1 MSKTVLSVGQCVPDE
16 AALERFLRANFDVHI
31 VTADTTPEAM
41 NLLRSICYDLVLVNR
56 KLDAD
61 YTDGTDLLR
70 LIKAD
75 DALQAIP
82 VMIVSNYPEY
92 QDAAVQM
99 GAVYGFGKAEL
110 GRSDVIAR
118 LEPFLALKG

>member
-1 MSKTVLSVGQCVPDE
+1 MSQTVLSVGQCVPDE
-16 AALERFLRANFDVHI
+16 AALEQFLRANFTVHI

-41 NLLRSICYDLVLVNR
+41 NLLRSTSYDLVLINR

-70 LIKAD
+70 LIKSD
-75 DALQAIP
+75 EALQATP

-118 LEPFLALKG
+118 LEPFLKLKG

>member
-1 MSKTVLSVGQCVPDE
+1 MSRQVLSVGQCVPDE
-16 AALERFLRANFDVHI
+16 ASLERFLKANFDVRI
-31 VTADTTPEAM
+31 TQADTAAETID
-41 NLLRSICYDLVLVNR
+41 LLRRNSYDLVLINR

-61 YTDGTDLLR
+61 YTDGTDILR
-70 LIKAD
+70 TIKAEA
-75 DALQAIP
+75 ALKDTP

-110 GRSDVIAR
+110 GRSDVVAR
-118 LEPFLALKG
+118 LEAFLGQK